1 MLHIEYKNIK
11 SISLRSYL
19 NKVQLFFPK
28 TYNTYI
34 YQYINI
40 DTIREELEMLKSVH
54 LEENSSLSVGRIC
67 TLSSHNEDSFLLEAI
82 N

>member
-1 MLHIEYKNIK
+1 MFNYFSQRPIIH
-11 SISLRSYL
+11 
-19 NKVQLFFPK
+19 
-28 TYNTYI
+28 I

-54 LEENSSLSVGRIC
+54 LGENSSLSVGRIC
-67 TLSSHNEDSFLLEAI
+67 TLSSHNEDSFLPEAI